1 MLVVIPMS
9 FTGAKILS
17 WPPEGFSFQ
26 WYAKMLEDP
35 QWSRGFTNSVQVAI
49 LTAILATVL
58 GTLAALGIVRGRF
71 PGKGLANALI
81 LSPLIVPVIIIA
93 IGFFAFYSI
102 TRLTGSLPGLVLAH
116 TALAVPFVIINVG
129 AVLRTMDRNLE
140 MAAASLGADP
150 IRTFWRITFPI
161 ILPGVFAGAL
171 FAFITSWDEVVVS
184 IFMTSTRFRTLP
196 VEMWE
201 QVRQVVDPTVAAV
214 ATVVMV
220 VTTTLLLLVF
230 VARRRTP
237 GPLMSTPLAASNA
250 APDAGSAA
258 ARPAGTSR
266 RHSRSAAC
274 ASCSAMSRRST
285 ASTWRSAAASSSRCS
300 GHRVPAR
307 PRPCG

>member
-1 MLVVIPMS
+1 M
-9 FTGAKILS
+9 
-17 WPPEGFSFQ
+17 
-26 WYAKMLEDP
+26 
-35 QWSRGFTNSVQVAI
+35 
-49 LTAILATVL
+49 
-58 GTLAALGIVRGRF
+58 
-71 PGKGLANALI
+71 
-81 LSPLIVPVIIIA
+81 PVIIIA

-237 GPLMSTPLAASNA
+237 V
-250 APDAGSAA
+250 
-258 ARPAGTSR
+258 R
-266 RHSRSAAC
+266 
-274 ASCSAMSRRST
+274 
-285 ASTWRSAAASSSRCS
+285 
-300 GHRVPAR
+300 
-307 PRPCG
+307 

>member
-1 MLVVIPMS
+1 MGEAGSWRTPHRLALMALGAATVIFLVGPMLVVIPMS

-17 WPPEGFSFQ
+17 WPPEGFSLQ
-26 WYAKMLEDP
+26 WYAKMIDDP
-35 QWSRGFTNSVQVAI
+35 QWSRGFVNSMQVAL
-49 LTAILATVL
+49 LTALLSTVL

-102 TRLTGSLPGLVLAH
+102 TRLTGSLPGLVLTH

-150 IRTFWRITFPI
+150 VRTFWRVTFPI

-171 FAFITSWDEVVVS
+171 FAFIASWDEVVVS

-220 VTTTLLLLVF
+220 VTTTLLLFVF
-230 VARRRTP
+230 VARRR
-237 GPLMSTPLAASNA
+237 
-250 APDAGSAA
+250 APV
-258 ARPAGTSR
+258 R
-266 RHSRSAAC
+266 
-274 ASCSAMSRRST
+274 
-285 ASTWRSAAASSSRCS
+285 
-300 GHRVPAR
+300 
-307 PRPCG
+307 